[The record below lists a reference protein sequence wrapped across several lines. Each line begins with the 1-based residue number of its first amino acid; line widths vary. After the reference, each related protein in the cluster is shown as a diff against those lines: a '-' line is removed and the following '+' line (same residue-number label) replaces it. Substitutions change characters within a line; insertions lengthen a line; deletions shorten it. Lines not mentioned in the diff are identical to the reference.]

1 MSVKTIY
8 IVMFLLFP
16 SACVLTNL
24 IMRYATRQG
33 MIDVPNSRS
42 SHSIPKP
49 RGGGLSFVILF
60 LLFAGICFC
69 AMNVP
74 TIVSLGLIVPGLAVA
89 AVGWFDDKKN
99 LSALFRAGVH
109 LISATCAVYCLN
121 GLEQIDIGPQVIEL
135 GHVGFVLAVLGIVW
149 SINMYNFM
157 DGIDGLAA
165 SEAVVVTAVGGFLS
179 LMSGNTTV
187 ALLAFGVSLSVGG
200 FLVWNWPPAK
210 IFMGDVGSGFLGFLL
225 AYLALLSEK
234 TKGVALI
241 VWLVLLSAFIIDATL
256 TLIRRVVSGEK
267 WYQPHRTHAYELA
280 VQVGYTHKQVTVS
293 VIALTACLGVLGWI
307 ATLYSHLSIPILLI
321 VFTLL
326 ALTHVCLYRKWSPMT
341 SVKNVTINAEED
353 SPS

>member
-1 MSVKTIY
+1 MSAKTIY

-16 SACVLTNL
+16 SAWVLTSL

-33 MIDVPNSRS
+33 MLDIPNSRS

-49 RGGGLSFVILF
+49 RGGGLSFVTLF
-60 LLFAGICFC
+60 LLFAGICFY

-74 TIVSLGLIVPGLAVA
+74 TRMSLGLIVPGLAVA

-99 LSALFRAGVH
+99 LSVLFRAGVH
-109 LISATCAVYCLN
+109 LISAICAVYWLN
-121 GLEQIDIGPQVIEL
+121 GLEQISIGPQVIEL

-165 SEAVVVTAVGGFLS
+165 SEAVVVATFGGFLS
-179 LMSGNTTV
+179 LMSGSTTV

-210 IFMGDVGSGFLGFLL
+210 IFMGDVGSGFLGFTF
-225 AYLALLSEK
+225 AYLALFSEK
-234 TKGVALI
+234 TKGVTLI
-241 VWLVLLSAFIIDATL
+241 VWLALLSAFVVDATL

-280 VQVGYTHKQVTVS
+280 VQVGYTHRQVTVS
-293 VIALTACLGVLGWI
+293 MIALTACLGVLGWI

-321 VFTLL
+321 VYTLL
-326 ALTHVCLYRKWSPMT
+326 ALTHVWLYRKWSPMT
-341 SVKNVTINAEED
+341 SVKHPTINAEED